1 MAYTTIN
8 KSSLYQNTVLYTGNA
23 NDNRAITGVNFQPDF
38 TWVKQ
43 RSSTPPHLLQDSVRG
58 ADYQIYSN
66 STDTQ
71 TNDNNKVKS
80 FNSDGFTIGTGTFL
94 NRNAEPYVSWNWKA
108 GTSVS
113 GNTTGSGSYKS
124 YTGSVSTTSGFSII
138 KYQGNG
144 SSGHTIPH
152 HLGGTAEMI
161 IIKNLGATTDWIV
174 YHKDI
179 PNANTRKMSLNSVDY
194 YNTDSSMWN
203 NTSPNTT
210 NFTLGSSSSL
220 NSNNGNY
227 IAYCFKSITGFSK
240 IGSYI
245 GNNGGSNGVFS
256 YLGFKPKFIM
266 QKLATNESG
275 GQWYIRDDAR
285 SPINVVDTSL
295 YANSTNAENNSAD
308 IDFLSN
314 GFKTRENGQ
323 SQQDAG
329 FTYIYM
335 AFGQTLVGSNKVPCT
350 AR

>member
-8 KSSLYQNTVLYTGNA
+8 KSSDYFNTKLYTGNGVGGT
-23 NDNRAITGVNFQPDF
+23 NITGVGFQPDLV
-38 TWVKQ
+38 WIKRRSGIENHVWNDVV
-43 RSSTPPHLLQDSVRG
+43 RGVPNNIYSSSTNAEDSG
-58 ADYQIYSN
+58 SLMSAII
-66 STDTQ
+66 
-71 TNDNNKVKS
+71 
-80 FNSDGFTIGTGTFL
+80 SDGFTVQTDASV
-94 NRNAEPYVSWNWKA
+94 NANSSTYASWNWKA
-108 GTSVS
+108 GTAVS
-113 GNTTGSGSYKS
+113 GNTSGSGTYKT

-179 PNANTRKMSLNSVDY
+179 PSANTRKMSLNSVDY

-203 NTSPNTT
+203 NTSPNAT

-285 SPINVVDTSL
+285 APINVVDTSL
-295 YANSTNAENNSAD
+295 YANSSNAENNSAD

-335 AFGQTLVGSNKVPCT
+335 AFGQTLVGSNNIPCT

>member
-8 KSSLYQNTVLYTGNA
+8 KSTDYFDTTLWTGNA
-23 NDNRAITGVNFQPDF
+23 TARNITTPFQPDF
-38 TWVKQ
+38 TWIKP
-43 RSSTPPHLLQDSVRG
+43 RSFAENHVLFDAVRG
-58 ADYQIYSN
+58 ATKRIISNTADAEATNTTMLTAFN
-66 STDTQ
+66 STSFSIG
-71 TNDNNKVKS
+71 TNNNVNK
-80 FNSDGFTIGTGTFL
+80 NSDTF
-94 NRNAEPYVSWNWKA
+94 ASWNWKA

-179 PNANTRKMSLNSVDY
+179 PSANTRKISLNSTDY

-203 NTSPNTT
+203 NTSPNAT

-285 SPINVVDTSL
+285 APINVVDTSL
-295 YANSTNAENNSAD
+295 YANSSNAENNSAD